1 MLHYN
6 DAFYHDTL
14 YHHGVKGMHW
24 GIRRYQNKDG
34 SLTKA
39 GKKRYS
45 YSPGDSVFISG
56 KVSYDRPID
65 DNVKQ
70 VIDEMIRSGVKI
82 NIGDAP
88 GADTRVQDYL
98 ASKKYQNV
106 LVYSTDDKVRNNVG
120 KWDVK
125 YFRPQS
131 GSNMTE
137 REVRRLKDIA
147 MTSAS
152 NKGFAISPSDD
163 RPDSA
168 TALNISR
175 LIGENKPVSVYNFDQ
190 EKYRYR

>member
-1 MLHYN
+1 MDYV
-6 DAFYHDTL
+6 YGKTL
-14 YHHGVKGMHW
+14 YHHGILGQKW

-45 YSPGDSVFISG
+45 YNSGDSVFVSG
-56 KVSYDRPID
+56 KVSYDQPID
-65 DNVKQ
+65 DNVKRA
-70 VIDEMIRSGVKI
+70 IDEMISVGAKI

-98 ASKKYQNV
+98 ASKRYKNV
-106 LVYSTDDKVRNNVG
+106 TVYSTDDKVRNNVG

-125 YFRPQS
+125 YFRPEP
-131 GSNMTE
+131 GSNMSE
-137 REVRRLKDIA
+137 REVRRAKDIA

-152 NKGFAISPSDD
+152 NKGLAISPSDD

-168 TALNISR
+168 TSLNISR
-175 LIGENKPVSVYNFDQ
+175 LIGQNKPVSVYNFDQ
-190 EKYRYR
+190 EKYNYR